1 MSGLGGPN
9 VHAIMVARGSQGQTH
24 EPVQHPGRLTTVT
37 YVEGQA
43 NAQPHVNRMLSVQ
56 VSKTQYM
63 HKLAWK
69 KKIIVIKAESQV

>member
-9 VHAIMVARGSQGQTH
+9 VHALMVACGLQGH
-24 EPVQHPGRLTTVT
+24 EPVQHPGRLTAVT

-43 NAQPHVNRMLSVQ
+43 NAQPHVNRVLNVH

-63 HKLAWK
+63 HK
-69 KKIIVIKAESQV
+69 